1 MPKQKTH
8 KGIAKKITV
17 RPGGSTKIGKTGMN
31 HMSGKKPSSYNRA
44 GRKGSVLSSAD
55 ANRYKKALRG

>member
-8 KGIAKKITV
+8 KGIAKKVTV
-17 RPGGSTKIGKTGMN
+17 RPGGSTKIGRVGAN
-31 HMSGKKPSSYNRA
+31 HMSGKKPTSFNRSQ
-44 GRKGSVLSSAD
+44 RKGSVLSSAD

>member
-1 MPKQKTH
+1 
-8 KGIAKKITV
+8 
-17 RPGGSTKIGKTGMN
+17 
-31 HMSGKKPSSYNRA
+31 MSGKKPSSYNRA